1 MTHPSP
7 QICSTKSLIW
17 VQVLQDRF
25 LMAAIKA
32 PIIIQKVVR
41 FADFC
46 MWAANLY
53 SD

>member
-7 QICSTKSLIW
+7 QICSTKFLIW
-17 VQVLQDRF
+17 VQVQQDRF

-32 PIIIQKVVR
+32 PIIIVVH